1 MTAVAK
7 TAGRAH
13 VKSSDPDINP
23 GSSRTTDGTLDP
35 CQECRRRNPP
45 DTAVLQV
52 KELARLGVG
61 QVHGDQLQDEID
73 LFERAVPG
81 REERPRHPGAR

>member
-1 MTAVAK
+1 MA
-7 TAGRAH
+7 
-13 VKSSDPDINP
+13 
-23 GSSRTTDGTLDP
+23 
-35 CQECRRRNPP
+35 
-45 DTAVLQV
+45 AVLQFAADARAAHGLAQQIDAWQILGHLRLLQCNAVIEV